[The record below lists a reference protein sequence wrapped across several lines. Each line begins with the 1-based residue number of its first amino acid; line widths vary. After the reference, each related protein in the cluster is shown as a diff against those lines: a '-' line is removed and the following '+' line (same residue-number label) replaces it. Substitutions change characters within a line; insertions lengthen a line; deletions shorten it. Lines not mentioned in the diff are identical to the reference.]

1 MTALTN
7 LERQHRK
14 IGRERA
20 AGLIRRTVTI
30 PGNREQE
37 LKAIV
42 AKWLDEDTRRS
53 EPSENFG

>member
-7 LERQHRK
+7 LERQHLK
-14 IGRERA
+14 IARERA

-30 PGNREQE
+30 PEKRDAE

-42 AKWLDEDTRRS
+42 AKWMAEEAENRS
-53 EPSENFG
+53 T